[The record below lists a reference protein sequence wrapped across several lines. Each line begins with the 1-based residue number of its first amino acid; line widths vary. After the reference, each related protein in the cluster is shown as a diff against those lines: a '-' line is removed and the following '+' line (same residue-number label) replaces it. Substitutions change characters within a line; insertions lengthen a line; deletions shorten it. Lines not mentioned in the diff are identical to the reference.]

1 MQNSSGIR
9 PFRDIILAV
18 KNNPANLISKF
29 HFAVRSPTM
38 LQSRVDA
45 VLAPR
50 PGATKP
56 STATLN
62 ELIRDLANVKET
74 DAAIRVW
81 DILGGE
87 VSSHCSRKGVGHFRR
102 CSEALTQL

>member
-1 MQNSSGIR
+1 
-9 PFRDIILAV
+9 
-18 KNNPANLISKF
+18 
-29 HFAVRSPTM
+29 M